1 MVKLK
6 LYDVRKYV
14 EKNIDGFHK
23 PRINKLKELK
33 LSDILLKKNPYL
45 FRAKNILSAQDLVQV
60 IVDAYISSQE
70 ETIFG
75 TFLEGLAIF
84 VCEKVFNGKK
94 SAAEGIDLEFQR
106 DGIIY
111 IVTIKSGTN
120 WGNGSQISKMKEDFR
135 KAKKILGTNTSKKN
149 IVAVNGCCYGRI
161 NKIDKGEYQKIA
173 GQKFWEFISGS
184 PNLYIEIVE
193 PLGHQAKER
202 NNEFINSYYQLLNQF
217 TLQFANEFCIDGKID
232 WDKLLK
238 FNSGKDK
245 IKVNI

>member
-1 MVKLK
+1 MK
-6 LYDVRKYV
+6 
-14 EKNIDGFHK
+14 KNIEGFHK
-23 PRINKLKELK
+23 PRIIKLREIK

-45 FRAKNILSAQDLVQV
+45 FRAKNILSTQDLVQV

-161 NKIDKGEYQKIA
+161 NKIDKGEFQKIA
-173 GQKFWEFISGS
+173 GQRFWEFISGN
-184 PNLYIEIVE
+184 PDLYIEIVE

-202 NNEFINSYYQLLNQF
+202 NDEFLNSYYQLLNQF
-217 TLQFANEFCIDGKID
+217 TLQFANEFCVDGIID
-232 WDKLLK
+232 WDKLVK
-238 FNSGKDK
+238 FNSGKEK
-245 IKVNI
+245 IKVNL